1 MTDQLTFNQRRLP
14 RRQLL
19 QGAGLAL
26 AAGLLP
32 GCVSRASAG
41 ARVVVVGGG
50 YGGMSCARSLKQL
63 DPGLQVTLVE
73 PKRQYVSCP
82 FSNLVISGERDIAAQ
97 TFGYDAAVAEG
108 IVHIPLMAID
118 ADPVN
123 HHLVLSDGQILAYD
137 KLVMAPG
144 IAMDFE
150 ALPGYTEAAS
160 LIMPHAWQAGP
171 QTSLLANQLQTMADG
186 GTVVI
191 VAPAYPYRCPPG
203 PYERASL
210 IAAYLQA
217 NKPRSKVLILDSK
230 DRFSKQSLFEPAWR
244 AQYGAMIEWR
254 GLADG
259 ARVIRVDSQAMTLET
274 DFDLVHAD
282 VANVIPPQ
290 RAAPIATTMGVADRT
305 GWCPID
311 AASFA
316 STLVPDIHV
325 IGDAAIANAMPK
337 SAFAANAQ
345 AKLCALQI
353 TRLLQ
358 GKSVLSAK
366 LTNACYSLVTPD
378 YGISVAGVYAPQG
391 ERWLEVDG
399 AGGTSPGEAPAA
411 LRRAEAEHARRW
423 FATISQEVFA

>member
-1 MTDQLTFNQRRLP
+1 MIDLKTVKGRIP
-14 RRQLL
+14 RRRLL

-32 GCVSRASAG
+32 GYVSGTAAA

-50 YGGMSCARSLKQL
+50 YAGMSCARSLKQL

-73 PKRQYVSCP
+73 PKQQYVCCP
-82 FSNLVISGERDIAAQ
+82 FSNLVISGQRDIGAQ
-97 TFGYDAAVAEG
+97 TFDYRAAIAAGVR
-108 IVHIPLMAID
+108 HIPQMAMD
-118 ADPVN
+118 ADPVKQQ
-123 HHLVLSDGQILAYD
+123 LVLSDGQRLGYD

-144 IAMDFE
+144 IHMDFT

-160 LIMPHAWQAGP
+160 QIMPHAWQAGP
-171 QTSLLANQLQTMADG
+171 QTTLLAAQLRAMPDG

-191 VAPAYPYRCPPG
+191 VAPSNPYRCPPG

-230 DRFSKQSLFEPAWR
+230 DQFSKQSLFQAAWR
-244 AQYGAMIEWR
+244 AEYGDMIEWR

-274 DFDLVHAD
+274 DFYLVRAD

-290 RAAPIATTMGVADRT
+290 RAAPIATTMGVADRS

-316 STLVPDIHV
+316 STLVPNIHV

-358 GKSVLSAK
+358 GKPVLTSK
-366 LTNACYSLVTPD
+366 LANVCYSLVTPD
-378 YGISVAGVYAPQG
+378 YGISVAGVYAPQD
-391 ERWLEVDG
+391 ERWLEVAG
-399 AGGTSPGEAPAA
+399 AGGTSPLQAPAA
-411 LRRAEAEHARRW
+411 VRQLEAEHARHW
-423 FATISQEVFA
+423 FAAISHEVFA